1 MKSKTLQLINHY
13 NRLLKEGGNDQNP
26 LQDAPGQPSDQQQP
40 QDVQDVTEPASSEQE
55 TEPLT
60 SQGEDEY
67 ISNLINATLFKPSA
81 EDAKTLMNLQNVMQ
95 LKRYTNAR
103 EEVLPMVLSIINSE
117 TQSSQLKQT
126 LSSL

>member
-1 MKSKTLQLINHY
+1 MKSKTLRLIDHY
-13 NRLLKEGGNDQNP
+13 TKILVEQGEDPNQMPPQEGEQ
-26 LQDAPGQPSDQQQP
+26 AP
-40 QDVQDVTEPASSEQE
+40 QDVQSVTQPEPPDEQE

-67 ISNLINATLFKPSA
+67 ITNLISAALFKPSA

-103 EEVLPMVLSIINSE
+103 EEVLPMVLSIINPES
-117 TQSSQLKQT
+117 QNSQLKQN
-126 LSSL
+126 LSSI